1 MPSFFGQCLHFLDNV
16 PFFDHHHP
24 PPTPTTSDGSCGTLK
39 LAGQFVPN
47 PVVPPLHECHP
58 VRAGVLKM
66 HVVAVAGGRLS
77 NPASATP
84 IQVSRK
90 GACFVWACFIGPA
103 SVKHRD

>member
-1 MPSFFGQCLHFLDNV
+1 MAPKQSLK
-16 PFFDHHHP
+16 
-24 PPTPTTSDGSCGTLK
+24 TPGGIIQPVK
-39 LAGQFVPN
+39 IKKEKVKAVKFVPN

-90 GACFVWACFIGPA
+90 GACFIWPVSLGLLQ
-103 SVKHRD
+103 